1 MSADSINSRIR
12 SFIFQK
18 FPVAKKRSIS
28 DDAPLLGS
36 GIIDSLGTLT
46 VVNFLEESFAIKI
59 SDEELTPDNFACI
72 NSLVRF
78 VELKKGQVG
87 VLAG

>member
-46 VVNFLEESFAIKI
+46 VVNFLEQSFAITV
-59 SDEELTPDNFACI
+59 SDEELTPDNFANI
-72 NSLVRF
+72 NSIVRF
-78 VELKKGQVG
+78 VEQKKGKVG
-87 VLAG
+87 VFAE

>member
-1 MSADSINSRIR
+1 MNPDSINSRIR
-12 SFIFQK
+12 SFIFQT
-18 FPVAKKRSIS
+18 FPVARKRAIN

-46 VVNFLEESFAIKI
+46 VVNFLEQSFTIKI
-59 SDEELTPDNFACI
+59 SDEELTPDNFTNI

-78 VELKKGQVG
+78 VERKKGQVG
-87 VLAG
+87 AFVE

>member
-46 VVNFLEESFAIKI
+46 VVNFLEESFAITI

-78 VELKKGQVG
+78 VELKKGPVG